1 MAKPAAKRVKVEKG
15 ADSEPAPTEAPA
27 AAPVP
32 TEAPSAAPVKE
43 EKKPARPKT
52 AAEVAHEAE
61 MKARS
66 DPYMARC
73 TRCPNQNFST
83 TA

>member
-1 MAKPAAKRVKVEKG
+1 MAKPVAKRVKVEKG
-15 ADSEPAPTEAPA
+15 AADSEPTPTEAPA
-27 AAPVP
+27 
-32 TEAPSAAPVKE
+32 AAPVKE

-66 DPYMARC
+66 ARSRAAALARY